1 MKGHKAKV
9 HCYCG
14 MRMKYDKNVESL
26 ALFIAHSGLSVIVGV
41 LFFIKAFAE
50 TELCNVLFPFHTADI
65 SPKAFTCLVDVH
77 VPCNPSSYPQ
87 ALGCKADTAG
97 SPYRTIKFN
106 LIL

>member
-1 MKGHKAKV
+1 MKGPKAKV

-26 ALFIAHSGLSVIVGV
+26 ALFIAHSGQSVIVGV

-50 TELCNVLFPFHTADI
+50 TELSNFLFPFHTAGI
-65 SPKAFTCLVDVH
+65 CFAFTCLVDVH